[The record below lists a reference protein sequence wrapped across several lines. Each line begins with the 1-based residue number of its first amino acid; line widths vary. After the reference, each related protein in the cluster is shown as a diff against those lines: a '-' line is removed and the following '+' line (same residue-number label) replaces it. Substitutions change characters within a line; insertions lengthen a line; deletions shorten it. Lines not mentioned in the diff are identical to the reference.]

1 MSYYENRADLAD
13 AISKLAPFIQQRTKL
28 PLLTCQR
35 LAMDILSDSEAS
47 GVVSLARA
55 ARLIEG
61 IDQEDS

>member
-1 MSYYENRADLAD
+1 MSYHEDRADFAD

-35 LAMDILSDSEAS
+35 LAMDILQNGEDS

-55 ARLIEG
+55 IRLLKK
-61 IDQEDS
+61 